1 MGTGMPSGEQRKLLD
16 LATETYASKL
26 DLAMPYLEARG
37 IDRASALTR
46 GLGVVVDPVVGHQA
60 FTGRL
65 SIPYITQAGTVNMT
79 FRCMRDHDCKT
90 IDSSHKKYLKPKGL
104 DTTLYGVAD
113 MFKDTLDICLTEGEL
128 DAIVL
133 SELVGLPSIGNPGA
147 ENWKPWWTDL
157 LRDFRRIF
165 VFCDGDV
172 SGKDMGERVQ
182 RELGMAVVLIHLPD
196 GEDVNSLYLK
206 KGAQFMREL
215 AK

>member
-1 MGTGMPSGEQRKLLD
+1 M
-16 LATETYASKL
+16 
-26 DLAMPYLEARG
+26 
-37 IDRASALTR
+37 
-46 GLGVVVDPVVGHQA
+46 VDPVVGHQA

-65 SIPYITQAGTVNMT
+65 SIPYVTQAGTVNMT
-79 FRCMRDHDCKT
+79 FRCIKDHDCKT
-90 IDSSHKKYLKPKGL
+90 AGSGHKKYLKPKGL
-104 DTTLYGVAD
+104 DTTLYGVGD

-157 LRDFRRIF
+157 LRDFRRVF
-165 VFCDGDV
+165 VYCDGDEA
-172 SGKDMGERVQ
+172 GRELGDRVQ
-182 RELGMAVVLIHLPD
+182 KELGMAVVLILLPD

-206 KGAQFMREL
+206 KGAQYLKEM

>member
-1 MGTGMPSGEQRKLLD
+1 LSTGLPSSEQRKLLD
-16 LATETYASKL
+16 LATEMYASHL
-26 DLAMPYLEARG
+26 DLAIPYLQKRG

-46 GLGVVVDPVVGHQA
+46 GLGVAVDPVVGHQA
-60 FTGRL
+60 FKGRL
-65 SIPYITQAGTVNMT
+65 SIPYITPSGTVNMT
-79 FRCMRDHDCKT
+79 FRCIKDHDCK
-90 IDSSHKKYLKPKGL
+90 SEPGHKKYLKPKGL

-133 SELVGLPSIGNPGA
+133 SELVGLPAVGNPGA

-157 LRDFRRIF
+157 LRDFRRVF
-165 VFCDGDV
+165 VYCDGDNA
-172 SGKDMGERVQ
+172 GRDLGERVQ

-196 GEDVNSLYLK
+196 GEDVNSMYLK
-206 KGAQFMREL
+206 YGPEKLREL